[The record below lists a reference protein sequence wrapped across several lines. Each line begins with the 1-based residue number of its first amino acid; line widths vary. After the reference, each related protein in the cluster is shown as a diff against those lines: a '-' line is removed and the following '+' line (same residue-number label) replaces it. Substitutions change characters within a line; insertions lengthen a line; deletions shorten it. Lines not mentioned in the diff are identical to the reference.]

1 MDENNQQNLD
11 QIDSIYNDTT
21 SLEAQ
26 FIGKKMENMNLIN
39 NSELTGIKFLHQ
51 YAQNDRQ
58 IDSLNEQIN
67 SIRQIMAMLDNEIS
81 ISELDKKQIDT
92 VYQKEQ
98 ELLKLRDNMLKLNDT
113 KV

>member
-1 MDENNQQNLD
+1 
-11 QIDSIYNDTT
+11 
-21 SLEAQ
+21 
-26 FIGKKMENMNLIN
+26 
-39 NSELTGIKFLHQ
+39 
-51 YAQNDRQ
+51 
-58 IDSLNEQIN
+58 
-67 SIRQIMAMLDNEIS
+67 MAMLDNEIS